1 MKKSAALKQSFGFI
15 GVFII
20 LSVVLPAF
28 DAPAADDGI
37 HLNAF
42 VVDSQVPQNRFV
54 ELIIRLSW
62 AGDLDRYEV
71 KPFDN
76 PILTNLE
83 ISGSGSANRVAAEG
97 GVTTA
102 VREYTYQ
109 LKPQSIGMAYVEP
122 IIILYTDLETNLQLS
137 LTTGRIPVQIV
148 DPVRESSGAMT
159 VVVLATVAVAA
170 AVWGL
175 SRFLKK
181 KAERKKTAEPMPVLK
196 PTEELYLEELRAL
209 FAPNDYSLDG
219 GQAFAKMSR
228 LLRRF
233 LHEKYGAPGLEATS
247 SELYRFLYEQKF
259 DDRFINDVRDLLSAA
274 DLIKFSGRSVER
286 NEVLTAQSRIESIL
300 FSSLRGEIQRS
311 AV

>member
-1 MKKSAALKQSFGFI
+1 MKKSAARKQCFGII
-15 GVFII
+15 GMFII
-20 LSVVLPAF
+20 LGSVFGALAV
-28 DAPAADDGI
+28 DDGI

-42 VVDSQVPQNRFV
+42 VVDGKVPQNRFV

-62 AGDLDRYEV
+62 SGDLDRYEV

-83 ISGSGSANRVAAEG
+83 ISGTGSTNRVAAEG
-97 GVTTA
+97 GVTTV

-122 IIILYTDLETNLQLS
+122 IIILYTDLETNLQSS

-148 DPVRESSGAMT
+148 DPVRESSGAVT
-159 VVVLATVAVAA
+159 VAVLATIAVAA
-170 AVWGL
+170 SVWGI
-175 SRFLKK
+175 SRF
-181 KAERKKTAEPMPVLK
+181 RKKRADRQKTSEPAPVLK
-196 PTEELYLEELRAL
+196 PIDELYWEELRASID
-209 FAPNDYSLDG
+209 PNDYSLDG
-219 GQAFAKMSR
+219 GQAVAKMSR

-259 DDRFINDVRDLLSAA
+259 EDRFINEVRDLLSAA

-286 NEVLTAQSRIESIL
+286 HEVMLTQSRIETIL
-300 FSSLRGEIQRS
+300 VSSLRGEIQRS